1 MPATSVCLPRQ
12 ASTGLASAATE
23 VLAVAIAPGP
33 AHIQAMSNAPQMAE
47 VAALV
52 GDPARANILCALL
65 GGRALTATELAFAA
79 GVSPQTTSGHLGK
92 LLGARL
98 LVLLK
103 QGRHR
108 YFRLAGPHV
117 GQMLESIMNVA
128 LTGPPRFQPK
138 SKLDEKLRH
147 ARTCYD
153 HIAGLLGVVLA
164 DRLAEREFVI
174 LGEEAGEV
182 TPAGAKFLSKLGVDL
197 SGARAKRRVFCRPCV
212 DWTER
217 RPHIGGAVGAAMAIR
232 CFELKWIARLP
243 DSRALAITTAG
254 RRGLMEHFALSI

>member
-1 MPATSVCLPRQ
+1 
-12 ASTGLASAATE
+12 
-23 VLAVAIAPGP
+23 
-33 AHIQAMSNAPQMAE
+33 MSNAPQIAE

-52 GDPARANILCALL
+52 GDPARANMLCALL

-92 LLGARL
+92 LSAARL
-98 LVLLK
+98 VTLMK

-108 YFRLAGPHV
+108 YYRLAGPQV
-117 GQMLESIMNVA
+117 GQMLESIMSVA

-153 HIAGLLGVVLA
+153 HIAGVLGVSLA
-164 DRLAEREFVI
+164 EQLTEREFVV
-174 LGEEAGEV
+174 LTDEGGEV
-182 TPAGAKFLSKLGVDL
+182 TPSGVEFFGKLGVDL
-197 SGARAKRRVFCRPCV
+197 SAARGKRRTFCRPCL

-217 RPHIGGAVGAAMAIR
+217 RPHIGGAVGAALAHR
-232 CFELKWIARLP
+232 CFELKWIERVH
-243 DSRALAITTAG
+243 DSRALTVTPAG
-254 RRGLMEHFALSI
+254 RRGLYEALSLSI